1 MNLFSTWFLYCYD
14 DWNVCFFLYSLS
26 EHTAECL
33 FVSALIHV
41 ILILPLEITTVMYTC
56 IWTLITSASS
66 TTTPA
71 SSKQVIVVSVSE
83 PH

>member
-1 MNLFSTWFLYCYD
+1 MMIGMFAFSCTVCLSVLQ
-14 DWNVCFFLYSLS
+14 NVCLL
-26 EHTAECL
+26 
-33 FVSALIHV
+33 VPALIHV

-56 IWTLITSASS
+56 IRTLITSASS